1 MTAEWWFQDDDET
14 LVWDGRPRWS
24 AAIGG
29 ITAGVVLVA
38 VAVAAAVLVD
48 PRLATGGLLGVGIAV
63 WQVLRVRH
71 TSYRVTSR
79 AIWHKQGVV
88 GRTVRRVGLPQV
100 QNTAYSQS
108 VTGSMFGYGTVT
120 VEIAGGR
127 DLKLRRI
134 DDPETV
140 RRTITDLIE
149 DTDTD
154 RELPGSPEQWRDVL
168 SVIRDLTTA
177 ID

>member
-24 AAIGG
+24 AAIDG
-29 ITAGVVLVA
+29 IAAGVVLVA
-38 VAVAAAVLVD
+38 VAVAAALLVD
-48 PRLATGGLLGVGIAV
+48 PRLAAGSLLGVGIAV

-108 VTGSMFGYGTVT
+108 VTGSMFGYGTVP

-134 DDPETV
+134 DDPATV
-140 RRTITDLIE
+140 RRAITDLIA
-149 DTDTD
+149 DTDTE
-154 RELPGSPEQWRDVL
+154 RELPGSPAQGRDVV
-168 SVIRDLTTA
+168 SVVRALNTA